1 MAVEQV
7 AQTDRHPHLERF
19 AAQRA
24 ETARLSRQRKFRL
37 VLVVGLHRGA
47 MSILMGAPATTG
59 RTDLT
64 SLPAT
69 VALVFLA
76 AVDALEP
83 QLEYLAKHTDQAAA
97 AHMIALQ
104 VLAVQALPA

>member
-1 MAVEQV
+1 M
-7 AQTDRHPHLERF
+7 
-19 AAQRA
+19 
-24 ETARLSRQRKFRL
+24 
-37 VLVVGLHRGA
+37 LVVGLHRGA
-47 MSILMGAPATTG
+47 MSILLGATAATG
-59 RTDLT
+59 RTALT

-83 QLEYLAKHTDQAAA
+83 QLEYLDRLMDQAAA

-104 VLAVQALPA
+104 VLAVQALPAS